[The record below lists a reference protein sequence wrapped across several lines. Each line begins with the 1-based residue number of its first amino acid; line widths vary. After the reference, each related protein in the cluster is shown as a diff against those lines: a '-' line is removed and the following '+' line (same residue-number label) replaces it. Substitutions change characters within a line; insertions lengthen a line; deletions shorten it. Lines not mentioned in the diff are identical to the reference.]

1 MRSFFVD
8 NNLEVTF
15 NNVDKFFDDMNRS
28 VKTKQTYR
36 HAGSSFFK
44 WIKKY
49 SNDYLFKNKEN
60 PFLGHEFLK
69 EKDKE
74 NRIEFTVDDIKKL
87 YEEAI
92 KINNQNLANVIKI
105 GAHTG
110 CRIEEI
116 CQLKKDDIV
125 IKDGIRC
132 IYIRKGK
139 TKSATRYIPIHDSII
154 NLIDDLCKNVDKNN
168 YLLDIG
174 KGNKYGIRSDSVS
187 KAFGRLKKSLNYD
200 QRFVFHSIR
209 RTFVTELERNSV
221 DTRIIMSLT
230 GHLTNNFTLDTYSG
244 RSSEEQKLEA
254 IKTLKFDI

>member
-1 MRSFFVD
+1 MKAEGFNDEQIKKAVSTEIELEIEHPFSNSNLKKFYDYQKNKKGIIDKSNDSMISKLKKMKSFFVD

-125 IKDGIRC
+125 IKDGI
-132 IYIRKGK
+132 
-139 TKSATRYIPIHDSII
+139 
-154 NLIDDLCKNVDKNN
+154 
-168 YLLDIG
+168 
-174 KGNKYGIRSDSVS
+174 
-187 KAFGRLKKSLNYD
+187 
-200 QRFVFHSIR
+200 
-209 RTFVTELERNSV
+209 
-221 DTRIIMSLT
+221 
-230 GHLTNNFTLDTYSG
+230 
-244 RSSEEQKLEA
+244 
-254 IKTLKFDI
+254 